1 VSRGHDRERAV
12 KRLLE
17 SQDWWI
23 ARAAGSLGD
32 ADLVALKDGKRPLL
46 IEVKSTAGGPYE
58 RFGPKDRADL
68 RFAARLAGA
77 SAVLYWWP
85 PRGKVADHL
94 AGVVARIEARVS
106 ITPECGP
113 QVGPQV
119 VLFCGGRNCTIESHG
134 AMVEADLRTLHKDSI
149 VVHGGAPGADDLVQ
163 HYAYWLE

>member
-85 PRGKVADHL
+85 PRGKL
-94 AGVVARIEARVS
+94 RV
-106 ITPECGP
+106 IWPEEWP
-113 QVGPQV
+113 
-119 VLFCGGRNCTIESHG
+119 T
-134 AMVEADLRTLHKDSI
+134 
-149 VVHGGAPGADDLVQ
+149 
-163 HYAYWLE
+163 